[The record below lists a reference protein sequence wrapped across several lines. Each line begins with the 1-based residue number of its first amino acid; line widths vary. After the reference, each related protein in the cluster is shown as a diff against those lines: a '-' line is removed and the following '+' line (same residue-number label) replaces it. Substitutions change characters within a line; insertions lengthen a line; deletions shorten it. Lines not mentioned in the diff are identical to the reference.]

1 MAAIDDILTGE
12 PGGMRRKPVPVVKP
26 VVNDGMQHGAA
37 AGGVPP
43 VTAGG
48 AGSSA
53 VATADNRETAKPG
66 SDGRKRME
74 ERQGDTDSGAAR
86 GYTVTGIN
94 GKPVDITVGDTPRRM
109 SYVELYEAMN
119 RDKPETAEERARR
132 EKREKSEAILSA
144 VGDGISAL
152 SNLFFTSRYAPNAY
166 DPSKGMSAKARER
179 WDRLRKE
186 REARRREYNEGYMR
200 ASMLDRD
207 AERDDRNW
215 RHTLERER
223 IADERYEVKAAQDKA
238 MADLNEQLRR
248 HQITAAEYKA
258 EQERI
263 AAQFAEGTEMLKQ
276 ENLRAGVRQKEA
288 AAGAS
293 KASASA
299 SYSRARYYDNGGGSG
314 GKSGPTLQLEE
325 DEPMRFGDDKDYDRA
340 VMRLAPD
347 YGVPTTEVQ
356 VTERDRKG
364 KPKKQRTIQRP
375 VKDIAADIER
385 EAAKRKKSKSDN
397 NTMPGVAAG
406 GSSNTMPGVK

>member
-1 MAAIDDILTGE
+1 MAALDDILS
-12 PGGMRRKPVPVVKP
+12 GGTPTVKPKPVQVSPPPIDGQLKGAENTVGFKP
-26 VVNDGMQHGAA
+26 VAQPTVAPLQETKQTPGTDGQ
-37 AGGVPP
+37 PQ
-43 VTAGG
+43 
-48 AGSSA
+48 
-53 VATADNRETAKPG
+53 E
-66 SDGRKRME
+66 KRQE
-74 ERQGDTDSGAAR
+74 QTEDKKRL
-86 GYTVTGIN
+86 
-94 GKPVDITVGDTPRRM
+94 
-109 SYVELYEAMN
+109 SYVEMFEALN
-119 RDKPETAEERARR
+119 PQKPETAEERAKR
-132 EKREKSEAILSA
+132 EKREKREAMLAA

-152 SNLFFTSRYAPNAY
+152 SNLFFTTQYAPNAY

-179 WDRLRKE
+179 WDKLRLE
-186 REARRREYNEGYMR
+186 REANRRAYSDGYLRALAMDEAGERE
-200 ASMLDRD
+200 
-207 AERDDRNW
+207 DRNW

-223 IADERYEVKAAQDKA
+223 IADERYEIKAAQDKA

-248 HQITAAEYKA
+248 HQITAAEHKA

-263 AAQFAEGTEMLKQ
+263 AAQFAEETEKLKQ
-276 ENLRAGVRQKEA
+276 DNLRAGVRQKDA

-299 SYSRARYYDNGGGSG
+299 SYSRARYYDKGGAGGS
-314 GKSGPTLQLEE
+314 KSGPTLQLEE
-325 DEPMRFGDDKDYDRA
+325 DEPMRFGDDKDYDGT

-347 YGVPTTEVQ
+347 YGVATTEVQ

-397 NTMPGVAAG
+397 NTMPGVAGG

>member
-1 MAAIDDILTGE
+1 MASTLDHILGKGSSGNG
-12 PGGMRRKPVPVVKP
+12 P
-26 VVNDGMQHGAA
+26 
-37 AGGVPP
+37 AGGVTQTAATSGGTERAAGDNGQQKDDVRRGPIVAEGVGQPKGVETNVAKAGLMPTMNPP
-43 VTAGG
+43 RTHLNY
-48 AGSSA
+48 
-53 VATADNRETAKPG
+53 TQLFELMNADDR
-66 SDGRKRME
+66 
-74 ERQGDTDSGAAR
+74 
-86 GYTVTGIN
+86 
-94 GKPVDITVGDTPRRM
+94 
-109 SYVELYEAMN
+109 
-119 RDKPETAEERARR
+119 PETPAEKEAR
-132 EKREKSEAILSA
+132 EKREKREARLAA

-152 SNLFFTSRYAPNAY
+152 SNLFFTAKGAPNSY
-166 DPSKGMSAKARER
+166 DPSQGMSAKARER
-179 WDRLRKE
+179 WDRLRQE
-186 REARRREYNEGYMR
+186 REAKRRAYYEGYVR
-200 ASMLDRD
+200 ARSMDEANR
-207 AERDDRNW
+207 RDDRNW
-215 RHTLERER
+215 RHSLERER
-223 IADERYEVKAAQDKA
+223 IADERYEIKAAQDKA

-248 HQITAAEYKA
+248 HQITAAEHKA

-263 AAQFAEGTEMLKQ
+263 ASQFAEENEKLKQ
-276 ENLRAGVRQKEA
+276 ENLRAGVRQKDA

-299 SYSRARYYDNGGGSG
+299 SYSRARYYDNGGVNG

-347 YGVPTTEVQ
+347 YGVATTEVQ

-397 NTMPGVAAG
+397 NTMPGVGGG

>member
-1 MAAIDDILTGE
+1 MAALDDILS
-12 PGGMRRKPVPVVKP
+12 GGTPTVKPKPVQVSPPPIDGQLKGAENTVGFKP
-26 VVNDGMQHGAA
+26 VAQPTVAPLQETKQTPGTDGQ
-37 AGGVPP
+37 PQ
-43 VTAGG
+43 
-48 AGSSA
+48 
-53 VATADNRETAKPG
+53 E
-66 SDGRKRME
+66 KRQE
-74 ERQGDTDSGAAR
+74 QTEDKKRL
-86 GYTVTGIN
+86 
-94 GKPVDITVGDTPRRM
+94 
-109 SYVELYEAMN
+109 SYVEMFEALN
-119 RDKPETAEERARR
+119 PQKPETAEERAKR
-132 EKREKSEAILSA
+132 EKREKREAMLAA

-152 SNLFFTSRYAPNAY
+152 SNLFFTTQYAPNAY

-179 WDRLRKE
+179 WDKLRLE
-186 REARRREYNEGYMR
+186 REANRRAYSDGYLRALAMDEAGERE
-200 ASMLDRD
+200 
-207 AERDDRNW
+207 DRNW

-223 IADERYEVKAAQDKA
+223 IADERYEIKAAQDKA

-248 HQITAAEYKA
+248 HQITAAEHKA

-263 AAQFAEGTEMLKQ
+263 AAQFAEETEKLKQ
-276 ENLRAGVRQKEA
+276 DNLRAGVRQKDA

-299 SYSRARYYDNGGGSG
+299 SYSRARYYDKGGAGGS
-314 GKSGPTLQLEE
+314 KSGPTLQLEE
-325 DEPMRFGDDKDYDRA
+325 DEPMRFGDDKDYDRT

-347 YGVPTTEVQ
+347 YGVATTEVQ

-397 NTMPGVAAG
+397 NTMPGVAGG

>member
-1 MAAIDDILTGE
+1 MT
-12 PGGMRRKPVPVVKP
+12 
-26 VVNDGMQHGAA
+26 N
-37 AGGVPP
+37 
-43 VTAGG
+43 
-48 AGSSA
+48 
-53 VATADNRETAKPG
+53 TAKPNPTPPSKRSG
-66 SDGRKRME
+66 QPTKTSTATTSQSVTAEETTPGTDGQQPQEKKRL
-74 ERQGDTDSGAAR
+74 
-86 GYTVTGIN
+86 
-94 GKPVDITVGDTPRRM
+94 
-109 SYVELYEAMN
+109 SYVEMFEALN
-119 RDKPETAEERARR
+119 PQKPETAEERAKR
-132 EKREKSEAILSA
+132 EKREKREAILAA

-152 SNLFFTSRYAPNAY
+152 SNLFFTTQYAPNAY

-179 WDRLRKE
+179 WDKLRLE
-186 REARRREYNEGYMR
+186 REANRRAYSDGYLRALAMDEAGERE
-200 ASMLDRD
+200 
-207 AERDDRNW
+207 DRNW

-263 AAQFAEGTEMLKQ
+263 AAQFAEETEKLKQ
-276 ENLRAGVRQKEA
+276 ENLRAGVRQKDA

-299 SYSRARYYDNGGGSG
+299 SYSRARYYDNGGASG

-397 NTMPGVAAG
+397 NTMPGVADG
-406 GSSNTMPGVK
+406 DSSNTMPGVK

>member
-1 MAAIDDILTGE
+1 MAALDDILN
-12 PGGMRRKPVPVVKP
+12 GGTSSIKPVQVSPPPIDSQLKGAVNTVGSKP
-26 VVNDGMQHGAA
+26 VAQPTTTTTTTPQPEAKQTPGTDGQ
-37 AGGVPP
+37 
-43 VTAGG
+43 
-48 AGSSA
+48 
-53 VATADNRETAKPG
+53 EQQE
-66 SDGRKRME
+66 KRQE
-74 ERQGDTDSGAAR
+74 QTEDKKRL
-86 GYTVTGIN
+86 
-94 GKPVDITVGDTPRRM
+94 
-109 SYVELYEAMN
+109 SYVEMFEALN
-119 RDKPETAEERARR
+119 PQKPETAEERAKR
-132 EKREKSEAILSA
+132 EKREKREAMLAA

-152 SNLFFTSRYAPNAY
+152 SNLFFTTQYAPNAY

-179 WDRLRKE
+179 WDKLRLE
-186 REARRREYNEGYMR
+186 REANRRAYSDGYLRALAMDEAGERE
-200 ASMLDRD
+200 
-207 AERDDRNW
+207 DRNW

-223 IADERYEVKAAQDKA
+223 IADERYEIKAAQDKA

-248 HQITAAEYKA
+248 HQITAAEHKA

-263 AAQFAEGTEMLKQ
+263 AAQFAEETEKLKQ
-276 ENLRAGVRQKEA
+276 DNLRAGVRQKDA

-299 SYSRARYYDNGGGSG
+299 SYSRARYYDKGGAGGS
-314 GKSGPTLQLEE
+314 KSGPTLQLEE

-347 YGVPTTEVQ
+347 YGVATTEVQ

-397 NTMPGVAAG
+397 NTMPGVAGG